1 MANRI
6 EALFPTPLGIFEVDS
21 YDNKNFNKF
30 FQKYENELIKNVGNK
45 FSKETFILRKPEFKE
60 LENLLLNNV
69 AQYMKSLFGDI
80 QNVSLYIT
88 QSWLNITKGEGHHHL
103 HNHSNSFLSCVFY
116 YDENTKD
123 EEITFHK
130 MDNFFNLQ
138 LNPAISNLMNAE
150 RISIPV
156 KYKNLVIFPS
166 YLYHSVEKL
175 ENRNTR
181 KSLAFNVYLKGQLGS
196 SEGLNYLEL

>member
-1 MANRI
+1 MANKI
-6 EALFPTPLGIFEVDS
+6 EAIFPTPLGIFEVEN
-21 YDNKNFNKF
+21 YNHKNFVNS

-60 LENLLLNNV
+60 LESLLLNNI

-80 QNVSLYIT
+80 KNVSVYIT

-130 MDNFFNLQ
+130 MDNFFSLQ
-138 LNPAISNLMNAE
+138 LTPAISNLINAE

-156 KYKNLVIFPS
+156 NYKNLVIFPS

-175 ENRNTR
+175 KNRDTR
-181 KSLAFNVYLKGQLGS
+181 KSLAFNVYLKGTVGTP
-196 SEGLNYLEL
+196 EGLNYLEL